1 MLLMTFVVQNLDVRE
16 AYTMTIKYKSSVF
29 QFHAQSSEK
38 LAKTAQSTRFLQPKC
53 REVCLEF

>member
-1 MLLMTFVVQNLDVRE
+1 MLLMIFVVQNLDVRV
-16 AYTMTIKYKSSVF
+16 AYTMKIRYKPSVF
-29 QFHAQSSEK
+29 QFHAQASKK